1 MDRQDIERLQE
12 IEDRGKSNTK
22 RLDEHDKKLDELS
35 DVYIALTK
43 VNDKV
48 DKVEENVSEIKNDIK
63 EIKDKPNKKLDQL
76 WGYLMSALIGGVI
89 GYVFL
94 KLGMK

>member
-1 MDRQDIERLQE
+1 MEKEYIEKI
-12 IEDRGKSNTK
+12 IENEQRGKSNTK
-22 RLDEHDKKLDELS
+22 RLDEHDRKLEELS

-48 DKVEENVSEIKNDIK
+48 DNIDNDVNEIKSDIK
-63 EIKDKPNKKLDQL
+63 EIKDKPNKRIDQM
-76 WGYLMSALIGGVI
+76 WGYIVSTIIGGLIGF
-89 GYVFL
+89 VFI

>member
-1 MDRQDIERLQE
+1 MDREDIERLKD
-12 IEDRGKSNTK
+12 IEARSKSNTK
-22 RLDEHDKKLDELS
+22 RLDEHDRKLEELS

-48 DKVEENVSEIKNDIK
+48 DNIDNDVTEIKKDIK
-63 EIKDKPNKKLDQL
+63 DIKDKPAKRLDTIINYIL
-76 WGYLMSALIGGVI
+76 SAIIGGVI
-89 GYVFL
+89 GYVLF